1 MRESA
6 IEKKGCFDAEA
17 DGWLTRKLTWVGR
30 VGAPDRFM
38 VKNGRVVLIE
48 FKAPGKEA
56 RPEQVREHE
65 RLREAGVE
73 VYVIDNLEELRFVLD
88 EGHNLV

>member
-17 DGWLTRKLTWVGR
+17 DGWLTRKLQWIGR

-38 VKNGRVVLIE
+38 AKKGRVVLVE
-48 FKAPGKEA
+48 FKAPGQLA
-56 RPEQVREHE
+56 RAEQLREHA

-73 VYVIDNLEELRFVLD
+73 VYVIDSLEELRFVLA